1 MSDDDDFFPEE
12 MQGRGTANALKWYFI
27 LTTPFALFHAVT
39 WSVHRRYR
47 ARIQATR
54 EDRAEKSLHENL
66 REILRELGRSVD
78 RYRVLPLPSTSSA
91 VAPELPQPSAPI
103 DRNGSEHVGV
113 TPNAH
118 MAKGTNRRGPTH
130 SKAAAPPPKYAGKVV
145 AKMGLVVKLSEAIE
159 HWNLGLDGWH
169 AYSERNHA
177 HPTRYEVDG
186 DTPFVMISYNT
197 ALKKHGRAAI
207 DSLLQ
212 QLQAQGWEYLWWDWM
227 VINDMN
233 DDANYVQAEF
243 ESAMTWAQS
252 SAYEVVVLWP
262 KPSDALAYME
272 RPWCL
277 SEILACTSRGAHVVY
292 SQPGDFWFSKDGAGS
307 HFICEKIFFPIMLA
321 ANEAYAY
328 IFCVLTTLVLT
339 ASEPKAF
346 FDSDYEWIFPLLLSF
361 FLSYCVMFVR
371 YYLNKTL
378 GSGPIGNYQLLLP
391 VDLIEFLTNN
401 NVWKQSH
408 AERIK
413 LVSNLCEAGHLTGA
427 MYDLGDAMGCG
438 ALLGYEKPWKFAF
451 EQATLKWNETCPKNE
466 GLQYPS
472 PLLPWLDKNLKRKV
486 AFAGRNA
493 SWLNGTSSD
502 EHNENDAVSK
512 SFTGVEM
519 LWLSWPHSTH
529 KEKTLNFWLKVKIA
543 LFTPI
548 APIQL
553 TKITTFLKRPLLI
566 GAGQIR
572 AFYLFSSFLTASAMP
587 VAAYVGGGAALLL
600 SICTLTPHFMM
611 ATGYLTL
618 VSRSNLYVF
627 CSMVSLVQV
636 GFLFFQILI
645 SALALEDSNLEE
657 DWPIMVLYTFY
668 FLWCYFQ
675 WFVAVIYLVYNLFTK
690 VLGMGENTS
699 SRKVC

>member
-1 MSDDDDFFPEE
+1 MSNDDFLPED
-12 MQGRGTANALKWYFI
+12 MASGGIANALKWYLI
-27 LTTPFALFHAVT
+27 LITPFALFHTVT
-39 WSVHRRYR
+39 WSVHRGYR
-47 ARIQATR
+47 ARIQATK

-78 RYRVLPLPSTSSA
+78 WYRALPLPI
-91 VAPELPQPSAPI
+91 APELLQPSAHI
-103 DRNGSEHVGV
+103 DRNDPEHAGV
-113 TPNAH
+113 SPNTH

-169 AYSERNHA
+169 AYSEQNHA

-186 DTPFVMISYNT
+186 DTPFVMISYCT

-233 DDANYVQAEF
+233 DDDNYVQAEF

-328 IFCVLTTLVLT
+328 IFYVLATLVFA
-339 ASEPKAF
+339 ASAESY
-346 FDSDYEWIFPLLLSF
+346 FDSNYEWIFPLLLSF

-371 YYLNKTL
+371 YYLNKML
-378 GSGPIGNYQLLLP
+378 GSGPIGNYQLLFP
-391 VDLIEFLTNN
+391 VDLIEYLTNN
-401 NVWKQSH
+401 NVWKQNQ

-413 LVSNLCEAGHLTGA
+413 LVSNLCEAGHLTGS
-427 MYDLGDAMGCG
+427 MYDLGDTMGCG

-451 EQATLKWNETCPKNE
+451 EQATLKWNETCLKNKKKE
-466 GLQYPS
+466 NEKLQYPL
-472 PLLPWLDKNLKRKV
+472 PLLPWLDQNLKRKV

-493 SWLNGTSSD
+493 SWLNGTSAD

-529 KEKTLNFWLKVKIA
+529 KEKTFFLWLKVKMA
-543 LFTPI
+543 LFTPM
-548 APIQL
+548 APLQL
-553 TKITTFLKRPLLI
+553 TKMTTFLKRPLLI

-572 AFYLFSSFLTASAMP
+572 AFYLCSSFLTAFAMP
-587 VAAYVGGGAALLL
+587 VAAYAGGGTALLL
-600 SICTLTPHFMM
+600 NICTLTPHFMM
-611 ATGYLTL
+611 AAGYLTL

-627 CSMVSLVQV
+627 CSLVSLVQV
-636 GFLFFQILI
+636 GFLGFQILI
-645 SALALEDSNLEE
+645 SALALEDPDSNMLFLT
-657 DWPIMVLYTFY
+657 LYVFY
-668 FLWCYFQ
+668 FLWCFFQ
-675 WFVAVIYLVYNLFTK
+675 WFIAVIYLVYNLITK
-690 VLGMGENTS
+690 VFGMDENTS